1 MKKFDNEKYQ
11 ILAKDLMGD
20 IFYSE
25 TSNRNKIATIRQYAE
40 VIVRKI
46 LDIDSSEKVTVG
58 AKKISEKIEELNNC
72 LLYTSDAA
80 DE

>member
-46 LDIDSSEKVTVG
+46 LDINPS
-58 AKKISEKIEELNNC
+58 KKNDDWRKMKYLKKLMLSIIVSF
-72 LLYTSDAA
+72 
-80 DE
+80 

>member
-20 IFYSE
+20 IFYLA
-25 TSNRNKIATIRQYAE
+25 TSNRNKIATIRRYAE

-46 LDIDSSEKVTVG
+46 LDIDPS
-58 AKKISEKIEELNNC
+58 KKITLGANEISKKLMHLTIVSFLKKH
-72 LLYTSDAA
+72 
-80 DE
+80 